1 MPIYCLHKIPLIAL
15 ALKNLPLKTFCLVL
29 LILLNACSEDKPDP
43 VKNSDQATV
52 SSLVKTGDQVVKFD
66 LEFPVV
72 YVEELDQT
80 QEFYKEQHETS
91 FSFVPKKNWFSYTAG
106 KDGILT
112 KILFFGKPNFQPS
125 DHYGSSMHG
134 FIREGNP
141 DSGAKFGEWD
151 LSRDDIVNQLAAQ
164 GMDNRQAGWIT
175 IRMRGK
181 IPQIMGKTYYF
192 VCEKIVGGKPWFGA
206 FAFGEGNPYQAGKFW
221 LHPEHDLVFRTYVGK
236 TPDQV
241 TQEQKNKEIVEKL
254 GIEKSELPENPA
266 DLPTPLP
273 VSQTTN
279 NVIVQQVD
287 PIPDTIPPSEQTI
300 ITQEVP
306 AVNEE
311 NLPDNQVEKLN
322 FIQIPPNEDED
333 QNKSKE
339 EGSLFNRLF
348 KRK

>member
-1 MPIYCLHKIPLIAL
+1 MVQLYGWQRRHPYQNSVLW
-15 ALKNLPLKTFCLVL
+15 KTKFSTIRSLWQF
-29 LILLNACSEDKPDP
+29 NA
-43 VKNSDQATV
+43 
-52 SSLVKTGDQVVKFD
+52 
-66 LEFPVV
+66 
-72 YVEELDQT
+72 
-80 QEFYKEQHETS
+80 
-91 FSFVPKKNWFSYTAG
+91 W
-106 KDGILT
+106 I
-112 KILFFGKPNFQPS
+112 
-125 DHYGSSMHG
+125 
-134 FIREGNP
+134 IREGNP

-164 GMDNRQAGWIT
+164 GLDNRQAGWIT

-339 EGSLFNRLF
+339 KGSLFNRLF

>member
-1 MPIYCLHKIPLIAL
+1 MPIYCFHKNPLIAL

-52 SSLVKTGDQVVKFD
+52 SSQVKTGDQGVKSD

-91 FSFVPKKNWFSYTAG
+91 FSFVPKKNWFSYTAA

-112 KILFFGKPNFQPS
+112 KILLFGKPNFQPS
-125 DHYGSSMHG
+125 DHYGDSMHG

-164 GMDNRQAGWIT
+164 GLDNRQAGWIT

-287 PIPDTIPPSEQTI
+287 PIPDTIPPSEQTVI
-300 ITQEVP
+300 AEDVP
-306 AVNEE
+306 IVTEEILPVNK
-311 NLPDNQVEKLN
+311 VEDLN
-322 FIQIPPNEDED
+322 FIQIPSNVEED

-339 EGSLFNRLF
+339 KGSLFNRLF